1 MLLNNRELALLE
13 AHERPHTLYARAL
26 FSQCPLEFKVA
37 LWLGWSTAVGKAWRD
52 FYWLTPI
59 ICFAENE
66 L

>member
-1 MLLNNRELALLE
+1 MNQYNRIRKSPAW
-13 AHERPHTLYARAL
+13 

-37 LWLGWSTAVGKAWRD
+37 LWLGWHTAVGEAWRD